1 MQNQY
6 LPEGLL
12 FTTAQNREAI
22 ASQAGLERAMAQGRI
37 LEAPAAMCDS
47 DMNLYVD
54 LGNVRGYMPREEVAY
69 CRADE
74 EVKQIAV
81 ITRVGKPV
89 CFKVI
94 GMREERGMP
103 TAILSRRLAQLECR
117 TAFLA
122 DLIPGDIIRAK
133 VTHLEQFGAFVDI
146 GCGIPS
152 LLTVDCISVSRIS
165 HPADRFTVG
174 EYIPVVIRSIDR

>member
-12 FTTAQNREAI
+12 LTTAQNREAI

-37 LEAPAAMCDS
+37 LEAPAALCDS

-69 CRADE
+69 CRAGE

-89 CFKVI
+89 CF
-94 GMREERGMP
+94 
-103 TAILSRRLAQLECR
+103 
-117 TAFLA
+117 
-122 DLIPGDIIRAK
+122 
-133 VTHLEQFGAFVDI
+133 
-146 GCGIPS
+146 
-152 LLTVDCISVSRIS
+152 
-165 HPADRFTVG
+165 
-174 EYIPVVIRSIDR
+174 